1 MNRRRMVVC
10 PRRSV
15 VRVSRATAVSVN
27 GRRSITVERAP
38 ARSHSRSAQP
48 DRPATARRSR
58 TAAQSHQSQRAAPP
72 AASQSVDRHLPDTAR
87 ADHHLPNH
95 QPQQSAH
102 GPGLDRH
109 HDSRDADRWEGNTN
123 DHLARPTESSPTW
136 NGKHQAIVSVASQR
150 RSGQA
155 SPVVMDRSGVDGK
168 SFQALT
174 ARSDAAGA
182 GVIAPRA
189 GVVREKV

>member
-48 DRPATARRSR
+48 DRPATARRPRS
-58 TAAQSHQSQRAAPP
+58 AAQSHQSQRAAPP

-87 ADHHLPNH
+87 ADHQLT
-95 QPQQSAH
+95 ALVWIATMIL
-102 GPGLDRH
+102 GTLIAGKGIRMIIWRDR
-109 HDSRDADRWEGNTN
+109 RRAARRGTGNTK
-123 DHLARPTESSPTW
+123 PSSVWP
-136 NGKHQAIVSVASQR
+136 A
-150 RSGQA
+150 
-155 SPVVMDRSGVDGK
+155 
-168 SFQALT
+168 
-174 ARSDAAGA
+174 SDAAVKHRPWSWIGRVSTGKA
-182 GVIAPRA
+182 SKHSRPEVTPP
-189 GVVREKV
+189 ELE